1 MWTEEQFNEVREFLD
16 LRKSEIREIQEA
28 LKSFPEKIEYP
39 QLPWDLIKE
48 TWEMFEYNEYPI
60 CKIILDIWC
69 ENYLRDIIID
79 DLDEYSI
86 YYDSNINCIELA
98 DVIEKPNASKDWK
111 QKIEDKVNGKF
122 LISIEYGIRYIL

>member
-16 LRKSEIREIQEA
+16 LRKSEIREIQKA
-28 LKSFPEKIEYP
+28 LKSFPEKIEYS

-60 CKIILDIWC
+60 CNIILDIWC

-79 DLDEYSI
+79 DLDEYII